1 MDNPMVV
8 NIQNNLM
15 EILEFSKKQQ
25 WAITNYSVL
34 VYAAIF
40 AITHADLTPAIRP
53 TEKWIASLLVFLTWL
68 CALVLL
74 GKIQPDMGKYR
85 KRLQDLH
92 FKFISKDDRE
102 TAGVEDYGPC
112 PALRG
117 RQFMLALI
125 GVVTVGAV
133 IVIYSVYRLP

>member
-1 MDNPMVV
+1 MGDQSTQTTPSGLDNPMVV

-74 GKIQPDMGKYR
+74 GKIQPDMGNIESVCRTY
-85 KRLQDLH
+85 
-92 FKFISKDDRE
+92 ISNSSARMIGKPQGSRTMDRVPLCV
-102 TAGVEDYGPC
+102 AGNLC
-112 PALRG
+112 
-117 RQFMLALI
+117 
-125 GVVTVGAV
+125 
-133 IVIYSVYRLP
+133 